1 MNKKK
6 YELIF
11 CIVNAGFALEV
22 MEAAKKAGAT
32 GGTIIRGRGTANPEA
47 EEFYQIAIQPDK
59 EILWLI
65 VPKEIKDDVM
75 HRIYQ
80 DAGLASKSKGI
91 AFSIPVSHAVGL
103 HEEGNDPKQSEEGP
117 EEKKEEKK

>member
-65 VPKEIKDDVM
+65 VPKEIKYDVM

-80 DAGLASKSKGI
+80 QQQRHRVLRAR
-91 AFSIPVSHAVGL
+91 
-103 HEEGNDPKQSEEGP
+103 DPRRGTSRRRARQTA
-117 EEKKEEKK
+117 

>member
-1 MNKKK
+1 MNTKK

-11 CIVNAGFALEV
+11 CIVNAGFAVEAMEV
-22 MEAAKKAGAT
+22 ARRAGAK

-47 EEFYQIAIQPDK
+47 EEFYQISIQPDK

-75 HRIYQ
+75 HQLYQ
-80 DAGLASKSKGI
+80 NVGLSTPSKGI
-91 AFSIPVSHAVGL
+91 AFSVPVSHAIGL
-103 HEEGNDPKQSEEGP
+103 HEEDDPKP
-117 EEKKEEKK
+117 KEETQS

>member
-47 EEFYQIAIQPDK
+47 EEFYQISIQPDK

-91 AFSIPVSHAVGL
+91 AFSVPVTHAVGL
-103 HEEGNDPKQSEEGP
+103 HDEETQAKQEEN
-117 EEKKEEKK
+117 KEEKK